1 MEAFW
6 SGLTL
11 KVVFD
16 ALFHKMIECPLRQSE
31 EVTERDEPYISKE
44 NEAKDECHRK
54 LLTLPWKPKF

>member
-16 ALFHKMIECPLRQSE
+16 ALFHKMIECHLRQSE
-31 EVTERDEPYISKE
+31 EVTERDEWNISKE
-44 NEAKDECHRK
+44 N
-54 LLTLPWKPKF
+54 